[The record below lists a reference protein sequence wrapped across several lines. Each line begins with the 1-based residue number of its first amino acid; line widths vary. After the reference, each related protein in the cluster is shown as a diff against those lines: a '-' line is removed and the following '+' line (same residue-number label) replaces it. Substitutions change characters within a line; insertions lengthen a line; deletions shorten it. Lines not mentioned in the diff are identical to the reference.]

1 MQSVKRLLPWL
12 HYPVVMIAVFA
23 MFAWFQSLGLSLIVS
38 TYVPVIFA
46 AAAVTILELAFP
58 NRTAWKPPAA
68 EIKTDLV
75 FMTTIQLA
83 LPPLVSFLF
92 VYLLIGPVR
101 ALGLPITAL
110 WPHAWP
116 IWIQA
121 ILMVLTVDL
130 LRYWLHRLAHENDTL
145 WRLHSVHHSVEQLY
159 WLNTARFHPIE
170 KTLQMSLD
178 SLPFLLVGVHQQVLA
193 LYYLA
198 YAANGFFQHCNVH
211 VRYGPLNYIVGSA
224 ETHRWHHSRLPQESN
239 ANYGNTVIV
248 WDLVFGT
255 WFLPKDREIQ
265 DLGLQE
271 RDYPKTF
278 LGMMRAPFRR

>member
-1 MQSVKRLLPWL
+1 
-12 HYPVVMIAVFA
+12 MIAVFA
-23 MFAWFQSLGLSLIVS
+23 MFAWLQSQGFSLITS
-38 TYVPVIFA
+38 TYVPVLFA
-46 AAAVTILELAFP
+46 AAAVTILERAFP
-58 NRTAWKPPAA
+58 HRSDWRPPAA

-75 FMTTIQLA
+75 FMTTVQLA

-92 VYLLIGPVR
+92 VYLLIDPVR
-101 ALGLPITAL
+101 ALNLPVRGL

-121 ILMVLTVDL
+121 ILMVLIVDL
-130 LRYWLHRLAHENDTL
+130 LRYWLHRFAHENDTL

-159 WLNTARFHPIE
+159 WLNTARFHPVE
-170 KTLQMSLD
+170 KTLQMCLD
-178 SLPFLLVGVHQQVLA
+178 SLPFLLIGVHERVLA
-193 LYYLA
+193 LYYIA
-198 YAANGFFQHCNVH
+198 YATNGFFQHCNIH
-211 VRYGPLNYIVGSA
+211 LRYGPLNYIVGSA
-224 ETHRWHHSRLPQESN
+224 ETHRWHHSRVPRESN

-255 WFLPKDREIQ
+255 WFLPKDRDLQ